1 MIWREEYAAWR
12 KRSLADR
19 DYVYVWVDGVH
30 FNIRLEEDRLAALVV
45 IGVRPD
51 GTKEV
56 VAIEDGYRESTESWA
71 TLLRDLKARGMRAP
85 VVAVGDGALGFWAA
99 LGQVWPET
107 KEQRC
112 WFHKLGNI
120 LDKLPKRLQPQ
131 AKRLLHEV
139 LYAPTRR
146 EAEKA
151 VVRFSEEYKAK
162 YPKAVEC
169 LTDDKEELLAFFN
182 FPADHWKHLRTT
194 NPIESTFAT
203 VRLRSRVTK
212 GAGSRAAG
220 LTMTYKL
227 LKTAEASWRR
237 LDAHELIPLVRAGVV
252 FVDGK
257 QPERHNKE
265 INEERSKKVRRVAA

>member
-1 MIWREEYAAWR
+1 
-12 KRSLADR
+12 
-19 DYVYVWVDGVH
+19 
-30 FNIRLEEDRLAALVV
+30 
-45 IGVRPD
+45 
-51 GTKEV
+51 
-56 VAIEDGYRESTESWA
+56 
-71 TLLRDLKARGMRAP
+71 
-85 VVAVGDGALGFWAA
+85 VGDGALGFWAA

-120 LDKLPKRLQPQ
+120 LDKLPKRLQPE
-131 AKRLLHEV
+131 AKRMLHEIV
-139 LYAPTRR
+139 YAPTRA
-146 EAEKA
+146 EAENA
-151 VVRFSEEYKAK
+151 IARFASEYQAK
-162 YPKAVEC
+162 YPKAVESI
-169 LTDDKEELLAFFN
+169 TEDQEQLLAFLS

-227 LKTAEASWRR
+227 LQTAQGSWRR
-237 LDAHELIPLVRAGVV
+237 IDAHELIPLIRAGVA

-257 QPERHNKE
+257 QLERNNNEEVNK
-265 INEERSKKVRRVAA
+265 ERSKKLRRAAA